1 MAFKY
6 LKYERKENAVL
17 LTFTNTASLNALS
30 SAVLAEMSEV
40 LTEISKMAEKDPAV
54 RCLILTGEGKAFIA
68 GADIKE
74 MDKLSPIEAC
84 DFSKKGSSVMRQ
96 IEDMQIPVIAAIN
109 GFALGGGLEVALSCD
124 FAYASDKAKLGF
136 PEATLGIIPGFCGNK
151 RLVDRVGKA
160 AAKELIFTGRMID
173 ANEALRLG
181 IVNKTV
187 PADELADTVLAL
199 AKDMDK
205 ASPNSVKE
213 AKDMLNKC
221 TDNNLETMMA
231 FETNKFG
238 LIFSHPDADEGKK
251 AFVEK
256 RKPVWNGYF

>member
-1 MAFKY
+1 MSFKY
-6 LKYERKENAVL
+6 LKYERIENAVL

-30 SAVLAEMSEV
+30 SEV
-40 LTEISKMAEKDPAV
+40 IAEISEAITEVEKKASNDPSL

-74 MDKLSPIEAC
+74 MDKLKPIEAC
-84 DFSKKGSSVMRQ
+84 EFSQAGGTVMRK
-96 IEDMQIPVIAAIN
+96 IEELSIPVIAAVN

-151 RLVDRVGKA
+151 RLVDRIGKA
-160 AAKELIFTGRMID
+160 AAKELIYTGRMIGAED
-173 ANEALRLG
+173 ALKLG
-181 IVNKTV
+181 IVNKV
-187 PADELADTVLAL
+187 CPADELMDTVLSL
-199 AKDMDK
+199 AKEMDK

-213 AKDMLNKC
+213 AKAMLNLC
-221 TDNNLETMMA
+221 SDNDLETMMA

-238 LIFSHPDADEGKK
+238 LIFSHQDAKEGKE
-251 AFVEK
+251 AFVGK
-256 RKPVWNGYF
+256 RKPVWAGY